1 MTWQLVVLG
10 CFSVLVI
17 ACVFAGTAILIW
29 KMGEA
34 HRAQLS
40 EFADRVQAPE
50 AAHVAAYEQF
60 MPRKPD
66 HELSDATFPPVP
78 LDEDFRLAEI
88 LEGE

>member
-1 MTWQLVVLG
+1 MIWALAAVIVVGFPLIAGG
-10 CFSVLVI
+10 CFLLVWRLCELH
-17 ACVFAGTAILIW
+17 A
-29 KMGEA
+29 E
-34 HRAQLS
+34 QLS

-60 MPRKPD
+60 MPRERFASSNGGD
-66 HELSDATFPPVP
+66 FPPVP